1 MGVLPVWHY
10 EFASN
15 SGHLLNG
22 FSSSPSAPSQSILPT
37 AARVILIQHQLD
49 HVLPPLKT
57 HQRFLSTK
65 NNIQAPYQSPQEH
78 TWPGPCLPWQTHFRS
93 LFPCSLRSSH
103 TEYVLVSPTLHIAPF
118 LRASELALPSV
129 CNAFPRTL
137 DSCLLLFVQGSAWMQ
152 LSCFLRAAFLWPSCV
167 FPGFL
172 SQICLWMLS
181 QDSKGSFRSAWQL
194 DVVLWSAGP
203 MTRQAKWQ
211 PRRRSFWNPLLFP
224 VLKSPQARR
233 KRKVPS

>member
-49 HVLPPLKT
+49 RVLPPLKT
-57 HQRFLSTK
+57 HQRFLFTK

-93 LFPCSLRSSH
+93 LFYSLWSSH
-103 TEYVLVSPTLHIAPF
+103 TECVLVSPTLHIAPF

-194 DVVLWSAGP
+194 DVVLWQDRLSDNPGEGHSEIP
-203 MTRQAKWQ
+203 
-211 PRRRSFWNPLLFP
+211 SYFLFWNPLRLGGRERSLP
-224 VLKSPQARR
+224 R
-233 KRKVPS
+233 